1 MSNNKDSIFKSKSD
15 AGKGDK
21 PRNISKKYYDNYD
34 QIDWNKK
41 KNDDKTKS

>member
-21 PRNISKKYYDNYD
+21 PRNTSKKYYDNYN
-34 QIDWNKK
+34 QINWDKK
-41 KNDDKTKS
+41 KNDNETKN

>member
-21 PRNISKKYYDNYD
+21 PRNISKKYYDNYE
-34 QIDWNKK
+34 QINWNKK

>member
-34 QIDWNKK
+34 QINWNKK
-41 KNDDKTKS
+41 KSDNENKN

>member
-1 MSNNKDSIFKSKSD
+1 MSDKKESIFKSRSD

-34 QIDWNKK
+34 QINWSKK
-41 KNDDKTKS
+41 KDDNKAKN